1 MKQVT
6 ALFFATLR
14 DRASLKSV
22 EMQIPPETN
31 VTGFKA
37 ILIQK
42 YPALAGLEGHMLVA
56 INHEYVF
63 DGAIIPERAEIA
75 LFPPVSGG

>member
-1 MKQVT
+1 MNQVN
-6 ALFFATLR
+6 AIFFATFR
-14 DRASLKSV
+14 ERAGIKSM
-22 EMQIPPETN
+22 ELQIPPETN
-31 VTGFKA
+31 VAGFKS

-42 YPALAGLEGHMLVA
+42 FPALADLQGHMVVA

-63 DGAIIPERAEIA
+63 DGAIIPDHAEIA

>member
-1 MKQVT
+1 MNQVT

-14 DRASLKSV
+14 ERAGIKSV
-22 EMQIPPETN
+22 ELQIPPETN
-31 VTGFKA
+31 VSGFRA

-42 YPALAGLEGHMLVA
+42 YPALAGLEGHVLVA
-56 INHEYVF
+56 INHEYAF
-63 DGAIIPERAEIA
+63 DGAIIPDHAEIA